1 MGKQDIIERIL
12 SDAQAE
18 ADEIIEAAK
27 AKAMRILAD
36 ADAYAKK
43 ETAEAEQE
51 CQAFA
56 KDVMEK
62 KSAAA
67 RLECAKIALAEKRKV
82 LDYIYAVA
90 LARLKARAKE
100 EGAAFYAS
108 LLERYADNGDVVYF
122 AEDFDIADSVALLP
136 VFQKKNLQVA
146 KERAKIDGGMLLV
159 GEKADKDVS
168 FAMLIQRDKEAH
180 LAEIAA
186 EIF

>member
-1 MGKQDIIERIL
+1 MGKQDIIDRIL

-18 ADEIIEAAK
+18 GDEIIKNAQAK
-27 AKAMRILAD
+27 AARILAD
-36 ADAYAKK
+36 ADAFAKN

-51 CQAFA
+51 CKAFA
-56 KDVMEK
+56 MDLTEK
-62 KSAAA
+62 KLAAA

-90 LARLKARAKE
+90 LARLKTRSKE
-100 EGAAFYAS
+100 EGAAFYAK
-108 LLERYADNGDVVYF
+108 LLELYAEDGDVVYF
-122 AEDFDIADSVALLP
+122 SEDFDIADSVALLP

-146 KERAKIDGGMLLV
+146 KERAKIDGGMMLV
-159 GEKADKDVS
+159 GKKADKDVS
-168 FAMLIQRDKEAH
+168 FAALIQRDKEAH